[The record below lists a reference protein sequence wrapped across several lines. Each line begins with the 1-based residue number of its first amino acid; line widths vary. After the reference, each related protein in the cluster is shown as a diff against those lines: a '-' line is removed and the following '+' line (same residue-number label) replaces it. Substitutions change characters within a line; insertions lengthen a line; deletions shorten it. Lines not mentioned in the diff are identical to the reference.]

1 MVQAPARVKEL
12 DQARYRVSQLE
23 KGLSIVDGR
32 GYNVLA
38 GLAELVKH
46 VPPGVPLKVRELTID
61 GTSIHLEG
69 ETTTF
74 DAVEKIKQAFVADR
88 DLSGRI
94 HQRYP
99 CRGCAE
105 PSRVSP
111 HLYGATAMMQ
121 MLKERWQHF
130 SQRERIIVSAGGAM
144 VAAALVF
151 LLIIDPL
158 MATIDKLDR
167 QARRKAKDSQELA
180 LVAQEYVVK
189 QARIA
194 TLEQRMPIPPAQFSL
209 LAFMEEATTTAQ
221 IRDRIVG
228 MQPQAPIV
236 VQGYQETAVD
246 LRLDGV
252 SLPQILA
259 LLVAI
264 DQAPYDVQVHHLQ
277 LKPKYDNPVNL
288 DATLRIVTY
297 AKV

>member
-1 MVQAPARVKEL
+1 
-12 DQARYRVSQLE
+12 
-23 KGLSIVDGR
+23 
-32 GYNVLA
+32 
-38 GLAELVKH
+38 
-46 VPPGVPLKVRELTID
+46 
-61 GTSIHLEG
+61 
-69 ETTTF
+69 
-74 DAVEKIKQAFVADR
+74 
-88 DLSGRI
+88 
-94 HQRYP
+94 
-99 CRGCAE
+99 
-105 PSRVSP
+105 
-111 HLYGATAMMQ
+111 MQ

-189 QARIA
+189 QTRIA
-194 TLEQRMPIPPAQFSL
+194 KLEQRMPIPPAQFSL

-264 DQAPYDVQVHHLQ
+264 EQAPYDVQVHHLQ
-277 LKPKYDNPVNL
+277 MKPKYDNPVNL

>member
-1 MVQAPARVKEL
+1 
-12 DQARYRVSQLE
+12 
-23 KGLSIVDGR
+23 
-32 GYNVLA
+32 
-38 GLAELVKH
+38 
-46 VPPGVPLKVRELTID
+46 
-61 GTSIHLEG
+61 
-69 ETTTF
+69 
-74 DAVEKIKQAFVADR
+74 
-88 DLSGRI
+88 
-94 HQRYP
+94 
-99 CRGCAE
+99 
-105 PSRVSP
+105 
-111 HLYGATAMMQ
+111 MMQ
-121 MLKERWQHF
+121 VLKERWQHF
-130 SQRERIIVSAGGAM
+130 SQRERIIVAAGGAV
-144 VAAALVF
+144 VAATLSF

-194 TLEQRMPIPPAQFSL
+194 KLEQRMPIPPAQFSL

-221 IRDRIVG
+221 IRDRITG

-264 DQAPYDVQVHHLQ
+264 EQAPYDVQVHHLQ

>member
-1 MVQAPARVKEL
+1 M
-12 DQARYRVSQLE
+12 
-23 KGLSIVDGR
+23 I
-32 GYNVLA
+32 
-38 GLAELVKH
+38 
-46 VPPGVPLKVRELTID
+46 
-61 GTSIHLEG
+61 
-69 ETTTF
+69 
-74 DAVEKIKQAFVADR
+74 
-88 DLSGRI
+88 
-94 HQRYP
+94 
-99 CRGCAE
+99 
-105 PSRVSP
+105 
-111 HLYGATAMMQ
+111 Q

-130 SQRERIIVSAGGAM
+130 SQRERIIVAAGGAV
-144 VAAALVF
+144 VAATLVF

-189 QARIA
+189 QTRIA
-194 TLEQRMPIPPAQFSL
+194 KLEQRMPIPPAQFSL

-264 DQAPYDVQVHHLQ
+264 EQAPYDVQVHHLQ

>member
-1 MVQAPARVKEL
+1 
-12 DQARYRVSQLE
+12 
-23 KGLSIVDGR
+23 
-32 GYNVLA
+32 
-38 GLAELVKH
+38 
-46 VPPGVPLKVRELTID
+46 
-61 GTSIHLEG
+61 
-69 ETTTF
+69 
-74 DAVEKIKQAFVADR
+74 
-88 DLSGRI
+88 
-94 HQRYP
+94 
-99 CRGCAE
+99 
-105 PSRVSP
+105 
-111 HLYGATAMMQ
+111 MQ

-130 SQRERIIVSAGGAM
+130 SQRERIIVAAGGAL
-144 VAAALVF
+144 VAAALAFVM
-151 LLIIDPL
+151 IIDPL
-158 MATIDKLDR
+158 MTSIDRLDR

-189 QARIA
+189 QTRI
-194 TLEQRMPIPPAQFSL
+194 TKLEQRMPTPPAQFSL

-264 DQAPYDVQVHHLQ
+264 EQAPYDVQVHHLQ
-277 LKPKYDNPVNL
+277 MKPKFDNPVNL

>member
-1 MVQAPARVKEL
+1 
-12 DQARYRVSQLE
+12 
-23 KGLSIVDGR
+23 
-32 GYNVLA
+32 
-38 GLAELVKH
+38 
-46 VPPGVPLKVRELTID
+46 
-61 GTSIHLEG
+61 
-69 ETTTF
+69 
-74 DAVEKIKQAFVADR
+74 
-88 DLSGRI
+88 
-94 HQRYP
+94 
-99 CRGCAE
+99 
-105 PSRVSP
+105 
-111 HLYGATAMMQ
+111 MMQ

-130 SQRERIIVSAGGAM
+130 SQRERIIVAGGGAL

-151 LLIIDPL
+151 VMIIDPL

-167 QARRKAKDSQELA
+167 QTRRKAKDSQELA

-194 TLEQRMPIPPAQFSL
+194 KLEQRMPIPPAQFSL

-221 IRDRIVG
+221 IRDRITG

-264 DQAPYDVQVHHLQ
+264 EQAPYDVQVHHLQ

>member
-1 MVQAPARVKEL
+1 
-12 DQARYRVSQLE
+12 
-23 KGLSIVDGR
+23 
-32 GYNVLA
+32 
-38 GLAELVKH
+38 
-46 VPPGVPLKVRELTID
+46 
-61 GTSIHLEG
+61 
-69 ETTTF
+69 
-74 DAVEKIKQAFVADR
+74 
-88 DLSGRI
+88 
-94 HQRYP
+94 
-99 CRGCAE
+99 
-105 PSRVSP
+105 
-111 HLYGATAMMQ
+111 MMQ

-130 SQRERIIVSAGGAM
+130 SQRERIIVAAGGALIG
-144 VAAALVF
+144 AALAFVI
-151 LLIIDPL
+151 IIDPL
-158 MATIDKLDR
+158 MTSIDRLDR

-189 QARIA
+189 QARI
-194 TLEQRMPIPPAQFSL
+194 TKLEQRMPSPPAQFSL

-264 DQAPYDVQVHHLQ
+264 EQAPYDVQVHHLQ
-277 LKPKYDNPVNL
+277 MKPKYDNPVNL

>member
-1 MVQAPARVKEL
+1 
-12 DQARYRVSQLE
+12 
-23 KGLSIVDGR
+23 
-32 GYNVLA
+32 
-38 GLAELVKH
+38 
-46 VPPGVPLKVRELTID
+46 
-61 GTSIHLEG
+61 
-69 ETTTF
+69 
-74 DAVEKIKQAFVADR
+74 
-88 DLSGRI
+88 
-94 HQRYP
+94 
-99 CRGCAE
+99 
-105 PSRVSP
+105 
-111 HLYGATAMMQ
+111 MMQ
-121 MLKERWQHF
+121 VLKERWQHF
-130 SQRERIIVSAGGAM
+130 SQRERIIVAAGGAV
-144 VAAALVF
+144 VAATLSF

-194 TLEQRMPIPPAQFSL
+194 KLEQRMPIPPAQFSL

-221 IRDRIVG
+221 IRDRITG

-259 LLVAI
+259 LLVVI
-264 DQAPYDVQVHHLQ
+264 EQAPYDVQVHHLQ

>member
-1 MVQAPARVKEL
+1 
-12 DQARYRVSQLE
+12 
-23 KGLSIVDGR
+23 
-32 GYNVLA
+32 
-38 GLAELVKH
+38 
-46 VPPGVPLKVRELTID
+46 
-61 GTSIHLEG
+61 
-69 ETTTF
+69 
-74 DAVEKIKQAFVADR
+74 
-88 DLSGRI
+88 
-94 HQRYP
+94 
-99 CRGCAE
+99 
-105 PSRVSP
+105 
-111 HLYGATAMMQ
+111 MQ

-130 SQRERIIVSAGGAM
+130 SQRERLIVSAGGAI
-144 VAAALVF
+144 VAAVLVF

-158 MATIDKLDR
+158 MASIDKLDR

-180 LVAQEYVVK
+180 LVAQEYVIK

-194 TLEQRMPIPPAQFSL
+194 RLEQRMPSPPAQFSL

-228 MQPQAPIV
+228 MQPQAPTV

-252 SLPQILA
+252 SLPQLLA

-264 DQAPYDVQVHHLQ
+264 EQAPYDVQVHHLQ
-277 LKPKYDNPVNL
+277 MKPKYDNPVNL